1 MIPESLPTGMAGGRS
16 EYNPLQ
22 QRNSRG
28 TVMRRIRRA
37 RAGRVARQ
45 HCEHRSRGA
54 LAAERGGR
62 GDGASALRRARRRGQ
77 QSLLGRL
84 GRPLH
89 PVQRHDRRHRV
100 PRRRRAAAPRRADR
114 RHRRIRRQPRRVPR
128 EVRRSDRERGL
139 RSRVQRAVSGRCIGA
154 HAGGRTHRAIRRRA
168 RDESRLHDR
177 RRPQRCGGGASQP
190 QDRSADHCAS
200 RSSQRADG
208 SSRGG
213 EGVVRDSLRRRAPAN
228 AGATKPS
235 TCPASTSTSP
245 ASTRPKRRRAAA
257 CSITSASR

>member
-1 MIPESLPTGMAGGRS
+1 
-16 EYNPLQ
+16 
-22 QRNSRG
+22 
-28 TVMRRIRRA
+28 MRRIRELVLVVSLAGTASLA
-37 RAGRVARQ
+37 RAELSPPNAAGVAMGHLHYVVRDV
-45 HCEHRSRGA
+45 
-54 LAAERGGR
+54 AANK
-62 GDGASALRRARRRGQ
+62 AFWVA
-77 QSLLGRL
+77 L

-100 PRRRRAAAPRRADR
+100 PRRRRAAAPRRAGR

-128 EVRRSDRERGL
+128 EVRRSDRQRGL
-139 RSRVQRAVSGRCIGA
+139 RRRVQRAVSGRCIGA

-190 QDRSADHCAS
+190 QDRSADHCAP
-200 RSSQRADG
+200 RSSQRAGG

-213 EGVVRDSLRRRAPAN
+213 EGVVRDSLRRRGAAN

-235 TCPASTSTSP
+235 ICPASTSTSP
-245 ASTRPKRRRAAA
+245 ASTWPRRRLAAA